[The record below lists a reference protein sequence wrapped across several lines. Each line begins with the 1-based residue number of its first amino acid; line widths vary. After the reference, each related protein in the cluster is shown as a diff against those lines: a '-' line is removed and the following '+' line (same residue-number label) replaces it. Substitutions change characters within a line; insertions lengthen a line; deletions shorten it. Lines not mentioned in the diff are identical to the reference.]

1 MHKINFPS
9 DYQQVMPYL
18 IIKGAAGFMQFLKD
32 VFEAKE
38 KSMHMRD
45 EKTVMHGEALIGESV
60 IMFAD
65 ASEQFGEKTGGFF
78 VYVKDAD
85 VTFMHALVAGAT
97 AIMPVS
103 DMPYGRSGGVT
114 DPWGNQWWITTHTNA
129 PNP

>member
-1 MHKINFPS
+1 
-9 DYQQVMPYL
+9 
-18 IIKGAAGFMQFLKD
+18 MQFLKD

-45 EKTVMHGEALIGESV
+45 EKIVMHGEALIGESV

-65 ASEQFGEKTGGFF
+65 ATEQFGEKTGGFF

-85 VTFMHALVAGAT
+85 VTFMHALAAGAT

-114 DPWGNQWWITTHTNA
+114 DPWGNQWWITTHI
-129 PNP
+129 PNPAP